1 MEPPKEILSSLWN
14 FIIFLPFFFGLLVLG
29 TVKGVVFCPL
39 VCLIMTIGNS
49 AIILGLWPLH
59 IVKTYYSILRT
70 KQLGPILKI
79 VLCICLPATLIL
91 WLVLGIVGSIIG
103 GALYGLLSPIFATFD
118 AVGERKTNMLYHCF
132 YDGTWDTVKG
142 SFTVVRDFGDVC
154 YHSYFSLLDDLRQ
167 GAPDVKYYEIRLL
180 PLPGAIIAGSLGI
193 VFDFPLV
200 SLIAICKSPYM
211 LFKGWHRLFHDLIGR
226 EGPFLETICVPF
238 AGLAILLW
246 PLAVVGAVLGS
257 MLSSIFLGA
266 YAGVVVYQ
274 ESFWFGLC
282 YIVASLA
289 IYDEYSND
297 ILDMPEGSCFPRPK
311 YQKDP
316 KPTKTTSRADSFS
329 GSTSVRNPPSRGVSF
344 NHPMVDLKPLELLD
358 RIFKECQHHGEIF
371 VSEGLITQ
379 QDIND
384 AKSGKGSRVISIG
397 LPAYCILQALLR
409 SVKANSVGILLT
421 DADDNVTEIT
431 STNRPKDTFYEW
443 FLNPFLIIKDQIKA
457 ENLSEEE
464 EGYLGRLVL
473 LNGDPT
479 KLKSLNSGPPPESE
493 RKRAELDALAR
504 RLQGITKSVS
514 RYPTSRRNFDHLV
527 KNLSENLA
535 KKNGETKAINV
546 FPRSK
551 SAFARMFSQNSFK
564 KKTSYHGSSD
574 QETESIS
581 ARNVEIV

>member
-91 WLVLGIVGSIIG
+91 WLVLGILGSIIG

-504 RLQGITKSVS
+504 R
-514 RYPTSRRNFDHLV
+514 
-527 KNLSENLA
+527 
-535 KKNGETKAINV
+535 
-546 FPRSK
+546 
-551 SAFARMFSQNSFK
+551 
-564 KKTSYHGSSD
+564 
-574 QETESIS
+574 
-581 ARNVEIV
+581 